1 MLMQLIRVVAT
12 VLVAAAAVAVNG
24 AANAQTEPQR
34 LALKNGESIE
44 LYSVYWVAACKSIMV
59 GLPEVEIMDGPPTL
73 ALSIKEG
80 QVLPRR
86 QGCAAKVNGG
96 TLMLT
101 AKDVTEKTDAKLI
114 YRLKYQTR
122 DGPRETSHTYIVSL
136 FPN

>member
-1 MLMQLIRVVAT
+1 MRRQWTL
-12 VLVAAAAVAVNG
+12 AAVFLIVWVGLAPGGV
-24 AANAQTEPQR
+24 ANAQTEPQR

-44 LYSVYWVAACKSIMV
+44 LYSVYWVAACHSIMV

-73 ALSIKEG
+73 ALNIKEG

-101 AKDVTEKTDAKLI
+101 AKDVTEKAEAKLT
-114 YRLKYQTR
+114 YRVKYQTK